1 MTNKFKQR
9 ENYPTLVIH
18 STDNSFGFGYRKNNN
33 HELDEFFIK
42 KFCDSLATP
51 ITTPKIVQ
59 NIIPK
64 KETKSVFSK
73 ATT

>member
-1 MTNKFKQR
+1 MFLKN
-9 ENYPTLVIH
+9 
-18 STDNSFGFGYRKNNN
+18 STYQAA
-33 HELDEFFIK
+33 EFLIK

-51 ITTPKIVQ
+51 MTTPKIVQ

-64 KETKSVFSK
+64 KDTKSVFSK